1 MTYFTGIDV
10 SLRSV
15 SICVVDDRGEV
26 CREAKVDAHVDVIID
41 WLRAWAVTNRT
52 ASASCVSQSC
62 K

>member
-26 CREAKVDAHVDVIID
+26 CRENNVDAHVDGSSTGCTPSV
-41 WLRAWAVTNRT
+41 LG
-52 ASASCVSQSC
+52 
-62 K
+62 